1 MILPKHRLEADA
13 TFSPRVI
20 WKLKRHSLDLTQ
32 RGLIMGILNVTPDS
46 FSDGGSFFDREAAI
60 AHGLQLAAGGADII
74 DIGGEST
81 RPGAESVDEEEE
93 LRRVIPV
100 LRAIRERSDVLLSID
115 TSKAAVAD
123 EAVRAGADIINDVTA
138 LQGDPG
144 MAEVALRSGAG
155 VVLMHMQG
163 RPRTMQEAPHYE
175 DVVGEVAEFLRQR
188 MASVLTSGMAAESIA
203 LDPGIGFGKKPAH
216 NLALLQSLAQLTAFA
231 RPLLIGVS
239 RKSFLAPL
247 ADAQSLEERF
257 WPGVALTSFCREQGA
272 RIFRVH
278 EPRPHREAL
287 RMTEAI
293 MGRPPGTNDP

>member
-1 MILPKHRLEADA
+1 
-13 TFSPRVI
+13 VI
-20 WKLKRHSLDLTQ
+20 WKLKNRSLDLTHA
-32 RGLIMGILNVTPDS
+32 GLIMGILNVTPDS
-46 FSDGGSFFDREAAI
+46 FSDGGSFFDREAAT
-60 AHGLQLAAGGADII
+60 AHGLQLAAEGADII
-74 DIGGEST
+74 DVGGEST
-81 RPGAESVDEEEE
+81 RPGAEAVDEAEE

-100 LRAIRERSDVLLSID
+100 LRAIRERSAVLLSID
-115 TSKAAVAD
+115 TSKASVAE

-138 LQGDPG
+138 LQGDPR
-144 MAEVALRSGAG
+144 MKEVARQSGAG

-163 RPRTMQEAPHYE
+163 RPRTMQEAPHYD

-188 MASVLTSGMAAESIA
+188 MASVLGSGMAAESIA

-216 NLALLQSLAQLTAFA
+216 NLALLHSLARFTALA

-247 ADAQSLEERF
+247 ADAKILDDRF

-293 MGRPPGTNDP
+293 IGRQPMTIAQ

>member
-1 MILPKHRLEADA
+1 MPLFP
-13 TFSPRVI
+13 PRVI

-188 MASVLTSGMAAESIA
+188 MASVLSRY
-203 LDPGIGFGKKPAH
+203 
-216 NLALLQSLAQLTAFA
+216 QLWQKA
-231 RPLLIGVS
+231 R
-239 RKSFLAPL
+239 A
-247 ADAQSLEERF
+247 
-257 WPGVALTSFCREQGA
+257 
-272 RIFRVH
+272 
-278 EPRPHREAL
+278 
-287 RMTEAI
+287 
-293 MGRPPGTNDP
+293 